1 MMNEAVS
8 KRNFFLMLSVLGGQ
22 KLAADAGFSLPSED
36 VQRIELLDVFK
47 KWMIMSGTGITEV
60 IKECA
65 SWAVELNEI
74 SGDMSSEE
82 FSDTVEALVSFSV
95 ALISYFL
102 DSGTL
107 KLGDSVDI
115 SEEMSEKF
123 IREMF
128 KSIIEDLDE

>member
-1 MMNEAVS
+1 MNEAVS

>member
-1 MMNEAVS
+1 MNEAVS

-36 VQRIELLDVFK
+36 VQKIELLDVFK

-65 SWAVELNEI
+65 TWAVELNEI
-74 SGDMSSEE
+74 SSGMSVED
-82 FSDTVEALVSFSV
+82 FNDTVDALVSFSV
-95 ALISYFL
+95 ALISFFL

-115 SEEMSEKF
+115 SEEASEQF
-123 IREMF
+123 IRDMF